1 MEKLVSDVNL
11 LHILLLS
18 IQHEKFSYF
27 FFEVLGAVQMFLPQ
41 NMQNPTETSRS
52 LPFGTKQS
60 FKGFIYDLS
69 EPLRTLQNL
78 VGTLKTFQGIK

>member
-1 MEKLVSDVNL
+1 MYVILENLVVG
-11 LHILLLS
+11 
-18 IQHEKFSYF
+18 
-27 FFEVLGAVQMFLPQ
+27 VLGFVGMVGVVVE

-60 FKGFIYDLS
+60 FKGFIHDLS